1 MVVDPNG
8 NVVVEA
14 GHGEEIVY
22 AELKPEEVDEVRQ
35 NIPIG
40 KQRRRTPKMS
50 LVLTPHLTRLTTS
63 RRLKFKQTRIITRLK
78 TSTTNSNTI
87 PDQSQAQSPPKN
99 QLTEQFKTKYKL
111 TPSCPPPKFDSGC
124 TYCKPPKFPADKQID
139 YSKPLRNTK
148 SNPWKHAIVL
158 SGDSNFKEWPSRFEM
173 DPAGS
178 IISDVH
184 ALKRRILDPF
194 HPCVLSMTSFEEKVH
209 DVDHGAN
216 SSGVDGKEQV
226 VKVGVYPDGIAV
238 HVPRSKV
245 EEFMI
250 GYLTPIPETN
260 EETKLSNP
268 DLFELGEV
276 QKQLRSEFYIRPVE
290 YDYVLICGHAKR
302 DVRCGEMAP
311 LIKNEFEAV
320 LSRDGLL
327 ANEEADGKGDKEE
340 NEGKVKVGIVSHIG
354 GHVYAGNVLIF
365 KRNGDV
371 IWYGHVL
378 PSHVQGIVEETIK
391 GEKIIEELYRGA

>member
-1 MVVDPNG
+1 
-8 NVVVEA
+8 
-14 GHGEEIVY
+14 
-22 AELKPEEVDEVRQ
+22 
-35 NIPIG
+35 
-40 KQRRRTPKMS
+40 MS
-50 LVLTPHLTRLTTS
+50 LVLTPQLTRLTTS
-63 RRLKFKQTRIITRLK
+63 RRFKLKQTTIITRLK

-87 PDQSQAQSPPKN
+87 QPQIQIQIQTQSQN
-99 QLTEQFKTKYKL
+99 QLVEQFKSKYKL
-111 TPSCPPPKFDSGC
+111 TSSCPPPKFDSGC
-124 TYCKPPKFPADKQID
+124 TYCKPPQFPADKQID

-209 DVDHGAN
+209 DGDVQ
-216 SSGVDGKEQV
+216 EEV

-238 HVPRSKV
+238 DVPRSKV

-268 DLFELGEV
+268 DLFELSQV
-276 QKQLRSEFYIRPVE
+276 QKQLRSDLYSRPVDF
-290 YDYVLICGHAKR
+290 DYVLICGHAKR
-302 DVRCGEMAP
+302 DIRCGVLAP

-320 LSRDGLL
+320 LNRDGLL
-327 ANEEADGKGDKEE
+327 AIEEDDVNGGKEDVKEKGE
-340 NEGKVKVGIVSHIG
+340 GEGEGKVKVGVVSHIG

-371 IWYGHVL
+371 IWYGHVF

-391 GEKIIEELYRGA
+391 GDRIIEELYRGA